1 MVVFGNCFLGFL
13 LYTIFYQI
21 QIDLFYLVLFFRY
34 TEDIAIFAD
43 LGFKDF
49 RTSIALSRIFPTGF
63 ETEPKKT
70 ASRYGKAVFMLSI

>member
-1 MVVFGNCFLGFL
+1 M
-13 LYTIFYQI
+13 YTIFYHI
-21 QIDLFYLVLFFRY
+21 QIDLFCLVLFFRY

-49 RTSIALSRIFPTGF
+49 RTSIAWSRIFPTGF

-70 ASRYGKAVFMLSI
+70 ASRYGKAVF